1 MIAGTRALAPL
12 IAGLALSHLSYPSVA
27 WIQVKYWNFRSDNL
41 HASFQAA
48 VLLIFTVGQVR
59 VCFPQSSPTRSNC
72 SILNT
77 GVDVSG
83 VTLPAFRIGR
93 RTQGSSS
100 KCYFRRKREVPRGAL
115 QEGKTHRFLLL
126 LGNTCSSNLP
136 FTQLEDSSSLPS
148 IGFASLE
155 SVSPCSTSPSLAL
168 TA

>member
-27 WIQVKYWNFRSDNL
+27 WIQVQFWNFKSDNL
-41 HASFQAA
+41 DASFQAA

-59 VCFPQSSPTRSNC
+59 VCFPQSSPTMSNG
-72 SILNT
+72 SIHNT